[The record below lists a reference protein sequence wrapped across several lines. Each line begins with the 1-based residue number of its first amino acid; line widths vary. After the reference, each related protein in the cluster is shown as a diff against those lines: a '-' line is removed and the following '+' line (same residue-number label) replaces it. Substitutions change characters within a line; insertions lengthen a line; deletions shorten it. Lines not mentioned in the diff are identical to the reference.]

1 MTKTKKPAKKNIKL
15 DSINKRILSTIH
27 AQADL
32 SNQELAEEVGLSPSA
47 CFQRTKALREAGY
60 FFNVHT
66 EMDLDRICEHLLAYV
81 EVRLDSNTP
90 QARKPFEQAIEAI
103 PEFMDCL
110 RVEGYFQYMM
120 FTCFPNIQT
129 LNQTCDELAA
139 NEKLGIKEFKVR
151 TVLERAKWC
160 LGYPL
165 EKLKWLE

>member
-1 MTKTKKPAKKNIKL
+1 MSNKAIKL
-15 DSINKRILSTIH
+15 DAINKRILATIH
-27 AQADL
+27 KQADL
-32 SNQELAEEVGLSPSA
+32 SNQELAELVGLSPSA

-66 EMDLDRICEHLLAYV
+66 EMDLDKICEHLLAYV
-81 EVRLDSNTP
+81 EVRLASNTP
-90 QARKPFEQAIEAI
+90 QARRPFEQAIADI

-110 RVEGYFQYMM
+110 RVEGDFHYMM

-129 LNQTCDELAA
+129 LNATVDKLAA
-139 NEKLGIKEFKVR
+139 NEKLAIQEFKIR
-151 TVLERAKWC
+151 TVLERAKWH

>member
-1 MTKTKKPAKKNIKL
+1 MSKKTIKL
-15 DSINKRILSTIH
+15 DAINKRILATIH
-27 AQADL
+27 KQADL
-32 SNQELAEEVGLSPSA
+32 SNQELADKVGLSPSA

-81 EVRLDSNTP
+81 EVRLESNTP
-90 QARKPFEQAIEAI
+90 LFRKPFEKAIQDI

-110 RVEGYFQYMM
+110 RVEGDFHYMM

-129 LNQTCDELAA
+129 LNLTVDALAA
-139 NEKLGIKEFKVR
+139 DETLGIKEYKIR
-151 TVLERAKWC
+151 TVLERSKWY